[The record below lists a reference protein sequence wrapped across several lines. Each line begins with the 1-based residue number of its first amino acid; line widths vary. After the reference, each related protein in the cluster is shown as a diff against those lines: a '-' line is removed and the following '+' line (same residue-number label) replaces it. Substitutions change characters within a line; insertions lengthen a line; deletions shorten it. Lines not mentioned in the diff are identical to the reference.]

1 MHERAEF
8 RWGRGIT
15 NRQAKYR
22 AALQREAGE
31 KYTGNGMTALRRDAG
46 VSRVSGPKLE
56 QCSQSLGHC
65 TLVTSAQRRHPSS
78 DERFAVCEQEVVEV
92 EVEQLAKR
100 LAQPSSHRCRVIAH
114 KEPGHEREPSAARP
128 GDAVSEGQRA
138 VASDA
143 DVQCGVVRADDSQLV
158 CGDPR
163 RQLLTELE
171 ALNVR
176 AALELV

>member
-46 VSRVSGPKLE
+46 VSRVSEPKLE

-65 TLVTSAQRRHPSS
+65 TLVTSAQR
-78 DERFAVCEQEVVEV
+78 
-92 EVEQLAKR
+92 
-100 LAQPSSHRCRVIAH
+100 
-114 KEPGHEREPSAARP
+114 
-128 GDAVSEGQRA
+128 GDRGRTG
-138 VASDA
+138 SDA
-143 DVQCGVVRADDSQLV
+143 RRDAIPGADSL
-158 CGDPR
+158 
-163 RQLLTELE
+163 
-171 ALNVR
+171 
-176 AALELV
+176 